1 MLALLRAFVCHSQ
14 KRCCRYLVCRNHGLM
29 ARSLPLLR
37 GLQRSRCLGCRNQ
50 NGAATP
56 GVRQLLRR
64 RSFGGPEAKAPVNCP
79 KAKRLW
85 GDRHRGR
92 RRCNP
97 WEAHLRRTRL
107 TRSSC
112 ADDVDGRH
120 VSGQEEGGKFLGNPE
135 MRSRWLS
142 ANWTSKGSFRGKTRC
157 GKPHAEQNRRLPTGR
172 ERMTTKRSGCGKLE
186 VGGMGLYL
194 PKLYR

>member
-1 MLALLRAFVCHSQ
+1 MRTRMLGLLRAFVCHSQ

-37 GLQRSRCLGCRNQ
+37 GLQRNRCLGCLNQ
-50 NGAATP
+50 NGVATP

-97 WEAHLRRTRL
+97 WEAHLRRIRL
-107 TRSSC
+107 KRSSC

-120 VSGQEEGGKFLGNPE
+120 VSGQEERGEGGSSYEPRDAITLVE
-135 MRSRWLS
+135 RELDV
-142 ANWTSKGSFRGKTRC
+142 KGQFSWEDT
-157 GKPHAEQNRRLPTGR
+157 
-172 ERMTTKRSGCGKLE
+172 MW
-186 VGGMGLYL
+186 
-194 PKLYR
+194 